1 MSTINTPPFLFSM
14 TYDSSIASFV
24 SRQAQSLRVSV
35 HIDCPQASMSKC
47 TQSAAG
53 PWWKYDM
60 TIPSIV
66 GHGNNC
72 VKDFSRSLGQVTVS
86 SHRCKTFLSYPQL
99 KKFIRS
105 VKKRRKRRIPTRRPA
120 GTGRATEQR
129 HRIGLDAHTHVVV
142 VRMSASAS
150 FERGLNEPSN
160 FSGLL

>member
-1 MSTINTPPFLFSM
+1 MECKKIMSTINTPPFLFSM

-35 HIDCPQASMSKC
+35 HINCPQASMSKC

-86 SHRCKTFLSYPQL
+86 SHRFNLFELSPIEKIHSFCK
-99 KKFIRS
+99 
-105 VKKRRKRRIPTRRPA
+105 
-120 GTGRATEQR
+120 
-129 HRIGLDAHTHVVV
+129 
-142 VRMSASAS
+142 
-150 FERGLNEPSN
+150 
-160 FSGLL
+160 